1 MKKIYKAT
9 NACPKSD
16 YYKPFGLPG
25 VHNLLNILDEK
36 FHSKRKRSVA
46 GLYSVSNLVHYES
59 AVDTTNVI
67 LRNKM
72 LQLMEGG
79 DAVNIPKLCQYYAFD
94 VIGQITWNDNFNM
107 IVQQRDPTGALA
119 NIETFLKGSAY
130 MGLVSNIAFP
140 VLKSISKILT
150 TNASVLEVIINMQIQ
165 DAAANLKKQEKVLDT
180 SNTPYEPFLYKLL
193 KIEATGQVDQ
203 DSVRDA
209 VGSNIVAGS
218 DTTGITLSAMLW
230 YIYQNNTI
238 LVALRKEIDDLA
250 ARGLVSNPVTWKESQ
265 EMPYLQAVIME
276 TLRMHPA
283 VSVPLPRVIPKGGV
297 ELSGVFFPE
306 NTVVGCS
313 AWALHYNP
321 NITAAPE
328 VFRPERW
335 LDGSVRDLSQ
345 KPAESFSFGGGS
357 RVCIGK
363 NISMLEIFKVIPQI
377 VREFDLHFDSN
388 DWKLDSAWFVYPRY
402 TGRISLRKT

>member
-1 MKKIYKAT
+1 
-9 NACPKSD
+9 
-16 YYKPFGLPG
+16 
-25 VHNLLNILDEK
+25 
-36 FHSKRKRSVA
+36 
-46 GLYSVSNLVHYES
+46 
-59 AVDTTNVI
+59 
-67 LRNKM
+67 
-72 LQLMEGG
+72 
-79 DAVNIPKLCQYYAFD
+79 
-94 VIGQITWNDNFNM
+94 
-107 IVQQRDPTGALA
+107 
-119 NIETFLKGSAY
+119 
-130 MGLVSNIAFP
+130 
-140 VLKSISKILT
+140 
-150 TNASVLEVIINMQIQ
+150 MQIQ

-345 KPAESFSFGGGS
+345 KPAESFSLY
-357 RVCIGK
+357 
-363 NISMLEIFKVIPQI
+363 NE
-377 VREFDLHFDSN
+377 
-388 DWKLDSAWFVYPRY
+388 
-402 TGRISLRKT
+402 